1 MDSDTDMEM
10 EDVSIPE
17 ENQEPQRD
25 FEVILSQK
33 VTIQYTFI
41 NTLIQ
46 CKVWNSD
53 S

>member
-33 VTIQYTFI
+33 VMM
-41 NTLIQ
+41 TLIL
-46 CKVWNSD
+46 CKFVLCIYVISKL
-53 S
+53 